1 MRVSKRMTMPKSGNN
16 SGTANPTRTR
26 PAAPPGP
33 RISVPVLPRG
43 RGNIHISIAEAI
55 GSSIVRGEFPPG
67 TILPN
72 EAKWAADFMVSRSA
86 VREAI
91 KILMAKNLIVSRPKI
106 GSRVEVKDR
115 WSLLDHDVLSWYATS
130 PDRAGFLK
138 SLQQFRHI
146 VEPEAAALAAQ
157 YRTEAQMEEISA
169 ACHDMATA
177 PTLSDRTKADVR
189 FHLAILKASNNELLV
204 PMGVIIDSAL
214 DNLFVFITREANDL
228 HFAQDLHNN
237 IERNIRLRK
246 VQGARLAVRK
256 LLNHSDDFI
265 ARHLP
270 QGMRGT

>member
-1 MRVSKRMTMPKSGNN
+1 MRARKETTSVKGKTGNGKP
-16 SGTANPTRTR
+16 SAH
-26 PAAPPGP
+26 PAP

-43 RGNIHISIAEAI
+43 RGSIHTSIAEAI
-55 GSSIVRGEFPPG
+55 GQAIVRGEYPPG

-72 EAKWAADFMVSRSA
+72 EAKWAADFKVSRSA

-91 KILMAKNLIVSRPKI
+91 KMLMAKNLIVSRPKI
-106 GSRVEVKDR
+106 GSRVESKDR

-130 PDRAGFLK
+130 PQRAGFLR

-157 YRTEAQMEEISA
+157 YRSEDQMAEISS

-177 PTLSDRTKADVR
+177 PTLSDRTKADVN

-246 VQGARLAVRK
+246 VQGARLAVKK
-256 LLNHSDDFI
+256 LLKHSDDFI
-265 ARHLP
+265 RRHLP
-270 QGMRGT
+270 ASQR